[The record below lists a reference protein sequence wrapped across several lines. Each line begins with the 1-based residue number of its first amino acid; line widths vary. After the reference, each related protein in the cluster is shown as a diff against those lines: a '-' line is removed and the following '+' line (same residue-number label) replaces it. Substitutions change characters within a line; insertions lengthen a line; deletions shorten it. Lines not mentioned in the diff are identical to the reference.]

1 MTCCDSTLLRPQP
14 VEEGGA
20 RPSDVQVPGGGGGE
34 AHPRRIGRHGAAAIT
49 KAAPEGN
56 RRYNR
61 GMPDEGPL
69 VVATFALPTHAE
81 MARELLERNGID
93 ARLRDQ
99 GFIGVH
105 PWLSNAV

>member
-1 MTCCDSTLLRPQP
+1 M
-14 VEEGGA
+14 
-20 RPSDVQVPGGGGGE
+20 PG
-34 AHPRRIGRHGAAAIT
+34 
-49 KAAPEGN
+49 
-56 RRYNR
+56 
-61 GMPDEGPL
+61 EGPL

-105 PWLSNAV
+105 PWLSNAVGGVKLVVSADDAELAREILEGAGLANG